1 MAVAGAF
8 IRARQRA
15 GLRFG
20 GRARHRRGTGD
31 RDAAAA
37 ASPRTRRGCD
47 AASVRGR
54 VPARG
59 SPAGCD
65 PGGGGGASPAAEG
78 RRRRR
83 GRQGEGDRPVKRGI
97 PFDLA
102 HAAGLPTEPGVY
114 LFHGTRGE
122 VLYVGKAKSLR
133 HRVRSYL
140 AQGTGTTIRTRELAR
155 QTRLVETLVVGSE
168 AEALILEA
176 NLIKEHQP
184 RFNIQL
190 RDDKKY
196 PYIKVTAN
204 EPFPRVFVTR
214 RVRKDGSRYFGPF
227 VSVGRVRRALEVVK
241 RLHGIRSCRYNLPR
255 ESPVR
260 PCLDHHIGRCAAP
273 CVGLQSREDYGEM
286 VDRVMRI
293 LSGEVASL
301 QAGVEEDMH
310 KASSAMDFE
319 RAAHLRDILAGL
331 TAIARQ
337 QRVQS
342 VGGGDR
348 DAVGVARDGPL
359 AVAVALRI
367 RGGVLIGRDTH
378 TMTGVEEVSDAELL
392 SRSVTH
398 AYLSSGRAGLEQL
411 PHEILLPSR
420 FPDLPLLAEVLA
432 GRAPHGL
439 SLRVPKRGAKV
450 RLVELA
456 VVNARHALADQVR
469 KGESALPRTDD
480 ILFELQDC
488 LGLKVVPRL
497 IACFDISHTQGAE
510 TVAGVAVFLNA
521 EPRRAGY
528 RHMRIR
534 GEWGNDD
541 YRSMAEAVSRYFARE
556 ATGEGPLPDLVLID
570 GGKGQLRAAAGAL
583 DELELGDIALA
594 ALAKREEAVF
604 LPGRREEV
612 RIPRSAR
619 SLHLLQRVRDEAHR
633 VAVSY
638 NRKLRTRRTVRSE
651 LRDIPG
657 LGPRRE
663 QALLSRFGSL
673 RGVSEA
679 SAAEI
684 GRIPGFSE
692 ATGAKILTW
701 LGRRSR

>member
-1 MAVAGAF
+1 MTTT
-8 IRARQRA
+8 RA
-15 GLRFG
+15 GQ
-20 GRARHRRGTGD
+20 
-31 RDAAAA
+31 
-37 ASPRTRRGCD
+37 
-47 AASVRGR
+47 
-54 VPARG
+54 
-59 SPAGCD
+59 
-65 PGGGGGASPAAEG
+65 GADG
-78 RRRRR
+78 
-83 GRQGEGDRPVKRGI
+83 VKRGI
-97 PFDLA
+97 PFDLE
-102 HAAGLPTEPGVY
+102 HTAGLPAEPGVY
-114 LFHGTRGE
+114 LFHGTGGE

-196 PYIKVTAN
+196 PYIKVTVN

-214 RVRKDGSRYFGPF
+214 RVRRDGSRYFGPF

-255 ESPVR
+255 EAPVR

-273 CVGLQSREDYGEM
+273 CVGLQSREDYRGM

-293 LSGEVASL
+293 LSGDVASL
-301 QAGVEEDMH
+301 QAEVEEDMH
-310 KASSAMDFE
+310 KASSDMDFE
-319 RAAHLRDILAGL
+319 RAAQSRDILAGL

-337 QRVQS
+337 QRVQT

-348 DAVGVARDGPL
+348 DAIGVARDGPL

-378 TMTGVEEVSDAELL
+378 TMTGVEEASDEELL

-398 AYLSSGRAGLEQL
+398 AYLSSGTAGLEQL
-411 PHEILLPSR
+411 PREILLPSR

-432 GRAPHGL
+432 GRAPHAV
-439 SLRVPKRGAKV
+439 SLHVPKRGAKV

-469 KGESALPRTDD
+469 KGESPQPRTDD
-480 ILFELQDC
+480 ILFELQDF

-497 IACFDISHTQGAE
+497 IACFDISHTQGTE

-521 EPRRAGY
+521 EPRRAGD

-556 ATGEGPLPDLVLID
+556 AAGEGPLPDLVVID
-570 GGKGQLRAAAGAL
+570 GGKGQLGAAAGAL
-583 DELELGDIALA
+583 EELELGDIALA
-594 ALAKREEAVF
+594 ALAKREETVF

-612 RIPRSAR
+612 RIPRVAR
-619 SLHLLQRVRDEAHR
+619 SLHLLQRIRDEAHR

-692 ATGAKILTW
+692 AMGAKILTW
-701 LGRRSR
+701 LGRRPR

>member
-1 MAVAGAF
+1 M
-8 IRARQRA
+8 
-15 GLRFG
+15 
-20 GRARHRRGTGD
+20 
-31 RDAAAA
+31 
-37 ASPRTRRGCD
+37 
-47 AASVRGR
+47 
-54 VPARG
+54 
-59 SPAGCD
+59 
-65 PGGGGGASPAAEG
+65 
-78 RRRRR
+78 
-83 GRQGEGDRPVKRGI
+83 KRGI
-97 PFDLA
+97 PFDPA
-102 HAAGLPTEPGVY
+102 HTAGLPAEPGVY
-114 LFHGTRGE
+114 LFHGARSE

-140 AQGTGTTIRTRELAR
+140 ARGTGTTVRVRELAR

-196 PYIKVTAN
+196 PYIKVTVK

-214 RVRKDGSRYFGPF
+214 RVRRDGSRYFGPF

-241 RLHGIRSCRYNLPR
+241 RLHGIRSCRYDLLR
-255 ESPVR
+255 EAPVR

-273 CVGLQSREDYGEM
+273 CVGLQSREDYREM
-286 VDRVMRI
+286 VDTVMRI
-293 LSGEVASL
+293 LAGEVAML
-301 QAGVEEDMH
+301 QAEVEEDMH
-310 KASSAMDFE
+310 KASATMDFE
-319 RAAHLRDILAGL
+319 RAARLRDILAGL

-337 QRVQS
+337 QRVQT
-342 VGGGDR
+342 VGGGDQ

-378 TMTGVEEVSDAELL
+378 TMTGIEEASDDELL

-398 AYLSSGRAGLEQL
+398 SYLSSGTAPLEQL
-411 PHEILLPSR
+411 PREILLPSA
-420 FPDLPLLAEVLA
+420 FPDLPLVAEVLA
-432 GRAPHGL
+432 RRVPHGV
-439 SLRVPKRGAKV
+439 SLHVPRRGAKV

-456 VVNARHALADQVR
+456 VANARHALADQVR
-469 KGESALPRTDD
+469 KGQAVQPRPDD
-480 ILFELQDC
+480 ILFELQDF

-521 EPRRAGY
+521 EPKRPGY

-534 GEWGNDD
+534 GEWANDD
-541 YRSMAEAVSRYFARE
+541 YRSMAEAVSRYFKRE
-556 ATGEGPLPDLVLID
+556 QDGEGPLPDLVVID
-570 GGKGQLRAAAGAL
+570 GGKGQLGAAGRAL
-583 DELELGDIALA
+583 GEVGLGDIPLA
-594 ALAKREEAVF
+594 ALAKREELVF
-604 LPGRREEV
+604 LPGRREGV
-612 RIPRSAR
+612 SIPRTAR
-619 SLHLLQRVRDEAHR
+619 SLHLLQRIRDEAHR
-633 VAVSY
+633 IAVSY
-638 NRKLRTRRTVRSE
+638 NRKLRTRRTVRSG

-673 RGVSEA
+673 RGVGEA

-692 ATGAKILTW
+692 AMGAKILTW
-701 LGRRSR
+701 LGKGGRW